1 MPILE
6 EKKHLNKRN
15 MNTEQTLTTLSEL
28 KLSGMRRAYLSCL
41 ETGSERLT
49 NDEFLALLT
58 DAEQEE
64 RKDNRYKRLLT
75 AAKFR
80 YKALIGDV
88 DFSTARNIDKNNV
101 LRMQSCSWI
110 KKGQDLLITGA
121 TGTGKSFLASA
132 IGVNA
137 CTYGYAVRYFNCGK
151 LFSILKVA
159 KVDGTYIR
167 EINKIAKTPLIIL
180 DDFGLKQ
187 LDKHDK
193 EILFEIL
200 DDRHAIRSTVITS
213 QYPVKLW
220 YELVNDNT
228 MADAIMDRITNNS
241 HRIEIKGESMRKMK
255 KQL

>member
-1 MPILE
+1 
-6 EKKHLNKRN
+6 
-15 MNTEQTLTTLSEL
+15 MNTEQTLTKLSEL
-28 KLSGMRRAYLSCL
+28 KLSGMHRAYLSCI

-49 NDEFLALLT
+49 NDEFLAFLT
-58 DAEQEE
+58 DAEQDE
-64 RKDNRYKRLLT
+64 RKDKKYKRLLS

-80 YKALIGDV
+80 YKALIADV
-88 DFSTARNIDKNNV
+88 DFSHLRNIDKNNV
-101 LRMQSCSWI
+101 LRLQTCRWI
-110 KKGQDLLITGA
+110 QKGQDLIITGA

-137 CTYGYAVRYFNCGK
+137 CIYGHGVRYFNCGK
-151 LFSILKVA
+151 LFSSLKIA
-159 KVDGTYIR
+159 EADGSYIR

-187 LDKHDK
+187 LDKQDK

-200 DDRHAIRSTVITS
+200 DDRHAMRSTIITS

-241 HRIEIKGESMRKMK
+241 HRIEIKGESMRKLK